1 MSEANS
7 GRAAQRILATTV
19 AAEWVDYNGHMNDAA
34 YALVFSQAVD
44 ALMAVIGLDG
54 AGRERHAYTLY
65 TLETHLCYRR
75 EAHRDQPLT
84 VEVVLIDRDAK
95 RLHAFFS
102 MLDEAGECLATSEQ
116 MLMGIATD
124 SVRPGPFPE
133 PVAARIAALPHS
145 GDGAWPAL
153 AGRRIAIPRREAST

>member
-1 MSEANS
+1 MKEAS
-7 GRAAQRILATTV
+7 TAPAAQRILTTAV

-44 ALMAVIGLDG
+44 ALMATIGLDD

-75 EAHRDQPLT
+75 EAYRDQPLT

-102 MLDEAGECLATSEQ
+102 MLDAKGRMPGDQRADADGHRHRQRSAG
-116 MLMGIATD
+116 
-124 SVRPGPFPE
+124 
-133 PVAARIAALPHS
+133 
-145 GDGAWPAL
+145 
-153 AGRRIAIPRREAST
+153 AIPRTGGGAHRRLATVRR